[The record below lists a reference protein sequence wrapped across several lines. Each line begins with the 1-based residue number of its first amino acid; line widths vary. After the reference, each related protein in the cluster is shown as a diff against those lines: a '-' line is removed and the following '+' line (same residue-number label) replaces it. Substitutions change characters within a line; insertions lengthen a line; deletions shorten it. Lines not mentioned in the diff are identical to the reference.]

1 MLRVEVSEAGQAALP
16 AVDVDDTVVV
26 IGSATNAR
34 IRLPANAA
42 QREHV
47 WIEGNRWRAV
57 GLVKV
62 DGAAR
67 DGGEIGDG
75 ITLEVGGYR
84 VRLAPA
90 PPGVQ
95 AAPVQ
100 RTESLAR
107 ELMRN
112 LLGSSGQPTLEIERG
127 KLAGAKRALQ
137 PPESKLV
144 IGRGDEANW
153 IIEDKDLSRTH
164 AEIRRGWDGTRIVD
178 LESKNGTKVDG
189 DRVGAGGMALRDGCL
204 VELGPIVMRFRDP
217 AEKHLQGDAPAFR
230 PLLADAAPARPAPA
244 SAAVPPAPR
253 SNPIIFYGALAI
265 MVLALA
271 GLVCVLS
278 S

>member
-16 AVDVDDTVVV
+16 AVDVDDAVVV

-42 QREHV
+42 EREHV
-47 WIEGNRWRAV
+47 RVEGKRWRAV
-57 GLVKV
+57 GAVKV
-62 DGAAR
+62 DGAPR
-67 DGGEIGDG
+67 DGGDIGDG
-75 ITLEVGGYR
+75 VTLEVAGYR
-84 VRLAPA
+84 VRLMPAPA
-90 PPGVQ
+90 GAQ

-112 LLGSSGQPTLEIERG
+112 LLGSAGQPTLEIERG
-127 KLAGAKRALQ
+127 ARAGAKRALQ
-137 PPESKLV
+137 PPESTLV

-153 IIEDKDLSRTH
+153 IIDDKDLSRTH

-189 DRVGAGGMALRDGCL
+189 DPVGAGGMALRDGCL
-204 VELGPIVMRFRDP
+204 VELGPVVMRFRDP

-230 PLLADAAPARPAPA
+230 PLLADAPPLKPAPA
-244 SAAVPPAPR
+244 PSVAVPR
-253 SNPIIFYGALAI
+253 GNPVIFYGALAI
-265 MVLALA
+265 MALALA
-271 GLVCVLS
+271 GLVWILAS
-278 S
+278 